1 MPDSTPVTVS
11 YEFAIEVREAVE
23 DLVEYLVEEERANGN
38 LIAGETLYKMIEAVA
53 VAKQA
58 EMQGQ
63 LAND

>member
-1 MPDSTPVTVS
+1 MSTTVS
-11 YEFAIEVREAVE
+11 YQFAIEVREAVE

-63 LAND
+63 LD